1 MGMDELLQS
10 KTLGGTQRE
19 KWGRIGGIISREDTR
34 AGMTLERSL
43 YLPWEECLRLKRK
56 KIDNTKPL

>member
-1 MGMDELLQS
+1 MDELLQS
-10 KTLGGTQRE
+10 KTLGGTQKE

-34 AGMTLERSL
+34 SGMTLERSL
-43 YLPWEECLRLKRK
+43 CLPWEEGLRLKRK